1 MKYITIP
8 VRFLVE
14 DDTDI
19 MELVDSIT
27 VDHPNI
33 DTIDFM
39 NAEEEAAEQDDDEGA
54 TYEWFMSLDKT
65 AQTEWLIKVR
75 SHGNPFF
82 QTDQD
87 IIDSLPKEAAE

>member
-19 MELVDSIT
+19 MDLVDSIV
-27 VDHPNI
+27 VDHPNV

-39 NAEEEAAEQDDDEGA
+39 NAELEAAE
-54 TYEWFMSLDKT
+54 
-65 AQTEWLIKVR
+65 
-75 SHGNPFF
+75 
-82 QTDQD
+82 
-87 IIDSLPKEAAE
+87 